1 VGALAKFGAH
11 RLQHSRLLTE
21 YFLRLIIAY
30 FSGNCVGQERCG
42 VLSQRL
48 RTDVLGQRRRLREA
62 DSEFVGKLLP
72 EVKVNMAIDMTD
84 AMVGVCAEGIKVR
97 NPAIS
102 QEELLEKLRER
113 LEWTRRRQKRRG

>member
-1 VGALAKFGAH
+1 M
-11 RLQHSRLLTE
+11 
-21 YFLRLIIAY
+21 
-30 FSGNCVGQERCG
+30 
-42 VLSQRL
+42 